1 MTDPYGD
8 LGGRAET
15 AAEALARWNEAYQ
28 GKPPT
33 EQELA
38 AQEVERREKM
48 RQHDAH
54 FATDFV
60 SVDEQHLV
68 SRSLARQLGVFFN
81 EGEGVPD

>member
-1 MTDPYGD
+1 MNAFDD
-8 LGGRAET
+8 LGGRRESAS
-15 AAEALARWNEAYQ
+15 EALARWNETYQ

-54 FATDFV
+54 FATDFLTV
-60 SVDEQHLV
+60 GEQQLV
-68 SRSLARQLGVFFN
+68 SRSLAKKLGVFFN
-81 EGEGVPD
+81 DGEGVPE